1 MDKVYC
7 GLESQ
12 GLPTVQIQVSGGRLA
27 IFVPVDELISYFP
40 ESHGSLKTCV
50 DLFQALDVK
59 QNMPD
64 SFALPSL
71 SAIYMK
77 TGDVAYVP
85 AGFTVFEKAI
95 TETNLSV
102 RPGSAGCWVTGS

>member
-1 MDKVYC
+1 MDDFV
-7 GLESQ
+7 GLCWRRV
-12 GLPTVQIQVSGGRLA
+12 GLILPRIPRIA
-27 IFVPVDELISYFP
+27 E
-40 ESHGSLKTCV
+40 TCV
-50 DLFQALDVK
+50 DLFQALHMK

-85 AGFTVFEKAI
+85 AGYMVFEKAI
-95 TETNLSV
+95 TETNLSI
-102 RPGSAGCWVTGS
+102 RPSNHPE